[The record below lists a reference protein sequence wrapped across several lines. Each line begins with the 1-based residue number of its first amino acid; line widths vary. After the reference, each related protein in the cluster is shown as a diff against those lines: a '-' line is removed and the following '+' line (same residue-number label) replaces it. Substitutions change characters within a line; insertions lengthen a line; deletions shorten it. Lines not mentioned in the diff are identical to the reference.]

1 MTRDPYSLRRVP
13 AVLLVAALAALAL
26 DAASPQQSID
36 LSGDQQ
42 VLAFRSAPARRVDV
56 VRGGG
61 YFPVIARLRDG
72 SIAAIVRGGGAHV
85 GVAGRLDLVLSR
97 DDGETWSRPATVV
110 DSPWDDRNPAFGV
123 ADDGSLVVAYVVFR
137 DYRPNG
143 TLASKRRDGIHVVRS
158 RDSGRTWEE
167 GPRVDLFPSGLV
179 SHFGKMLNLDGG
191 VLMMTFYAG
200 DDFLHASPSDQ
211 PGV

>member
-1 MTRDPYSLRRVP
+1 MTRDLYPLRRVP

-97 DDGETWSRPATVV
+97 DTDDVLSARIGRVDIGVKNLFTHPLRFGRPHNRAATFVHLYPSRAG
-110 DSPWDDRNPAFGV
+110 DK
-123 ADDGSLVVAYVVFR
+123 R
-137 DYRPNG
+137 D
-143 TLASKRRDGIHVVRS
+143 VRAWRES
-158 RDSGRTWEE
+158 SWRKALPLQREE
-167 GPRVDLFPSGLV
+167 GGRQKS
-179 SHFGKMLNLDGG
+179 S
-191 VLMMTFYAG
+191 AG
-200 DDFLHASPSDQ
+200 WVCPTRL
-211 PGV
+211 